1 MLKYLEI
8 VLQNSVTYILGY
20 PISSSLHQ
28 KMQML
33 IGVMWSMGLL
43 FSFSFVFI
51 HMGIMAV
58 AWSNDGDILLVG
70 VFEFMSIIQRI
81 ITSHTSPGFLLI

>member
-51 HMGIMAV
+51 HMGIMAM
-58 AWSNDGDILLVG
+58 AWSNYGDILLVG
-70 VFEFMSIIQRI
+70 VFVSSCLLFKGLLH
-81 ITSHTSPGFLLI
+81 HTRVLGSC